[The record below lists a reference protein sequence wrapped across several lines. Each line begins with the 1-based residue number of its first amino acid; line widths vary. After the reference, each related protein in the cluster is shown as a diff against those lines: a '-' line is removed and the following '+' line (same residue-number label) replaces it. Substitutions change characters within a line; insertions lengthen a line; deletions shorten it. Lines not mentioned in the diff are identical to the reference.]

1 MESVLF
7 EDNPHWT
14 NKHVYDHYTPREL
27 LPKALSYLDTKQI
40 IALIGAR
47 RVGKSTIAK
56 LMIKELL
63 KSTKAKIYF
72 LSIWKN
78 RSLYRLKM
86 IHRISI
92 RV

>member
-14 NKHVYDHYTPREL
+14 NQHVYDHYTPREL

-63 KSTKAKIYF
+63 KSTKAKNIF
-72 LSIWKN
+72 FINLEKPEFIPFKN
-78 RSLYRLKM
+78 DPSYLN
-86 IHRISI
+86 
-92 RV
+92 